1 MDELGFLI
9 KKHPDIAYGKIFDK
23 KAGFIHKSWFPTFAN
38 YRRNGYDFD
47 ALFEDEL
54 ASYRAK
60 KVMDVLELDDEAVG
74 KELLSPDIKELAG
87 FGKRSDGSKGE
98 KGFDGTITD
107 LQMQTYLIMSGFKQ
121 RLNKKGESYGWALAL
136 LETPE
141 TKWGY
146 DYVISCYKENPKDS
160 FEKIIAQIKSVLP
173 DVGEISDA
181 DITKVLG
188 IRYPGTEK
196 VSVKKPK
203 KPAKPKKT
211 RLYLLSYP
219 ESLISSIE
227 REMKNEDFVYT
238 DLTDDQMKGLEYML
252 EWLDDRDRRMLLMRY
267 KDHMTYGQIAEVFGV
282 SSQRVSQI
290 LFHALMELLYPY
302 RRLYYTEGFDAVENW
317 FEYAKKRAKDRKT
330 ITKDMTE
337 EEIKEILGKDAMM
350 PLCLMNLSDRVLDRF
365 ARDRIDVL
373 FQLVELV
380 YMRPG
385 TILCVEGIGMKTAEK
400 IVGKL
405 KDLNVEIPTDCLKKP
420 SPKQIDEY
428 YDMVF
433 ERWSSYFF
441 DGFDPFSDEEL
452 WED

>member
-1 MDELGFLI
+1 
-9 KKHPDIAYGKIFDK
+9 
-23 KAGFIHKSWFPTFAN
+23 
-38 YRRNGYDFD
+38 
-47 ALFEDEL
+47 
-54 ASYRAK
+54 
-60 KVMDVLELDDEAVG
+60 
-74 KELLSPDIKELAG
+74 
-87 FGKRSDGSKGE
+87 
-98 KGFDGTITD
+98 
-107 LQMQTYLIMSGFKQ
+107 MQTYLIMSDFKQ

-146 DYVISCYKENPKDS
+146 DYVTSCYKENPKDS

-181 DITKVLG
+181 DIMKVLG

-196 VSVKKPK
+196 LSVKKPK
-203 KPAKPKKT
+203 KPEKPKKT
-211 RLYLLSYP
+211 RLYLLPYP

-238 DLTDDQMKGLEYML
+238 DLTDDQMKGLEYVL
-252 EWLDDRDRRMLLMRY
+252 EWLDERDRRMLLMRY

-365 ARDRIDVL
+365 ARDRVDVL

-385 TILCVEGIGMKTAEK
+385 AILCVEGIGMKTAEK
-400 IVGKL
+400 ILGKL

-420 SPKQIDEY
+420 SPKQVDEY
-428 YDMVF
+428 YDMVY

-452 WED
+452 WEE